1 MDKIHAM
8 QLFIRVAE
16 LESFSRA
23 ADTLGLPKGS
33 VSRQIQALENL
44 LGTQLLHRTT
54 RRVSLTQ
61 DGMVYY
67 ERAKDLLANLDELD
81 GLFQSDPKSISGR
94 LRVDMPVGVARNLV
108 IPKLPSFLQQ
118 YPGIELELSSSD
130 RLVDVIREG
139 FDCVVRV
146 GTLKDS
152 GLIARTLGKLSIINC
167 ASPDY
172 LARFGYPE
180 NLDDLASHAVI
191 HYAVNLGTRPQGFE
205 FFNGD
210 TTLWVKTGGI
220 LTVNSTETYHAACLA
235 GLGIIQVPRVGVRE
249 ALRAKKMVEILPQY
263 RAEPMPVSLIYPHRR
278 NLSRRVHLFMEWLTG
293 IMKAYVD

>member
-235 GLGIIQVPRVGVRE
+235 GLGIIQVPRGGVRE

>member
-33 VSRQIQALENL
+33 VSRQIQALENH

-54 RRVSLTQ
+54 RRVQLTQ
-61 DGMVYY
+61 DGMIYY
-67 ERAKDLLANLDELD
+67 ERAKDLLSNLDELD
-81 GLFQSDPKSISGR
+81 GLFHHDPSSISGK

-108 IPKLPSFLQQ
+108 MPRLPSFLHQ
-118 YPGIELELSSSD
+118 YPGLELELSSSD
-130 RLVDVIREG
+130 RLVDLVREG

-152 GLIARTLGKLSIINC
+152 GLIARPLGKLTQINC
-167 ASPDY
+167 ASPQY

-180 NLDDLASHAVI
+180 SLEDLASHAVVR
-191 HYAVNLGTRPQGFE
+191 YSVNLGTRAQGFE
-205 FFNGD
+205 VATENG
-210 TTLWVKTGGI
+210 TQWVK
-220 LTVNSTETYHAACLA
+220 NWRHAN
-235 GLGIIQVPRVGVRE
+235 G
-249 ALRAKKMVEILPQY
+249 KQY
-263 RAEPMPVSLIYPHRR
+263 R
-278 NLSRRVHLFMEWLTG
+278 NLSRGMPCRSGHYSG
-293 IMKAYVD
+293 AACGRA

>member
-23 ADTLGLPKGS
+23 AETLGLPKGS
-33 VSRQIQALENL
+33 VSRQIQALENQ
-44 LGTQLLHRTT
+44 LGAQLLHRTT

-67 ERAKDLLANLDELD
+67 ERAKDLLTNLDELD
-81 GLFQSDPKSISGR
+81 GLFQHDPSSVSGR

-108 IPKLPSFLQQ
+108 IPHLPAFLQQ

-130 RLVDVIREG
+130 RRVDVIREG

-152 GLIARTLGKLSIINC
+152 GLIARPLGRLSIINC

-180 NLDDLASHAVI
+180 SLEDLASHAII

-205 FFNGD
+205 FFNGES
-210 TTLWVKTGGI
+210 TRWVKTGGT
-220 LTVNSTETYHAACLA
+220 LTVNSTETYQAACLA
-235 GLGIIQVPRVGVRE
+235 GLGIIQAPRVGVRG
-249 ALRAKKMVEILPQY
+249 ALRAKKLVEILPQY

-278 NLSRRVHLFMEWLTG
+278 NLSKRVHLFMAWLTEL
-293 IMKAYVD
+293 MKGYVD

>member
-33 VSRQIQALENL
+33 VSRQIQALENH

-54 RRVSLTQ
+54 RRVQLTQ
-61 DGMVYY
+61 DGMIYY
-67 ERAKDLLANLDELD
+67 ERAKDLLSNLDELD
-81 GLFQSDPKSISGR
+81 GLFHHDPSSISGK

-108 IPKLPSFLQQ
+108 MPRLPTFLHQ
-118 YPGIELELSSSD
+118 YPGLELELSSSD
-130 RLVDVIREG
+130 RLVDLVREG

-152 GLIARTLGKLSIINC
+152 GLIARPLGKLTQINC
-167 ASPDY
+167 ASPQY
-172 LARFGYPE
+172 VARFGYPE
-180 NLDDLASHAVI
+180 SLEDLASHAVV
-191 HYAVNLGTRPQGFE
+191 HYSVNLGTRAQCFE
-205 FFNGD
+205 VATENG
-210 TTLWVKTGGI
+210 TQWVKTGGM

-235 GLGIIQVPRVGVRE
+235 GLGIIQVPRVGVRD
-249 ALRAKKMVEILPQY
+249 ALRAGTLVEVLPQY
-263 RAEPMPVSLIYPHRR
+263 RAEPMPVSLLYPHRR

-293 IMKAYVD
+293 VMKDYVD

>member
-23 ADTLGLPKGS
+23 AETLGLPKGS
-33 VSRQIQALENL
+33 VSRQIQSLENL

-81 GLFQSDPKSISGR
+81 GLFQHDPSSISGR
-94 LRVDMPVGVARNLV
+94 LRVDMPVGIARNLV
-108 IPKLPSFLQQ
+108 IPKLPAFLQQ

-152 GLIARTLGKLSIINC
+152 GLIARPLGKLSVINC

-172 LARFGYPE
+172 LDRFGYPDS
-180 NLDDLASHAVI
+180 LDDLGSHAVI
-191 HYAVNLGTRPQGFE
+191 HYSANLATRPQGFE
-205 FFNGD
+205 FYNGS
-210 TTLWVKTGGI
+210 TTQWIKTGGI
-220 LTVNSTETYHAACLA
+220 LTVNSTETYHSACIA

-249 ALRAKKMVEILPQY
+249 SLRAKKLLEILPQY

-278 NLSRRVHLFMEWLTG
+278 NLSRRVHLFMEWLTVL
-293 IMKAYVD
+293 MKGYVD

>member
-8 QLFIRVAE
+8 QLFLRVAE

-33 VSRQIQALENL
+33 VSRQIQALENH

-54 RRVSLTQ
+54 RRVQLTQ
-61 DGMVYY
+61 DGMIYY
-67 ERAKDLLANLDELD
+67 ERAKDLLSNLDELD
-81 GLFQSDPKSISGR
+81 GLFHHDPTSISGK

-108 IPKLPSFLQQ
+108 MPRLPAFLHQ
-118 YPGIELELSSSD
+118 YPGLELELSSSD
-130 RLVDVIREG
+130 RLVDLIREG

-146 GTLKDS
+146 GALKDS
-152 GLIARTLGKLSIINC
+152 GLIARPLGKLTQINC
-167 ASPDY
+167 ASPQY

-180 NLDDLASHAVI
+180 SLDDLGSHAVV
-191 HYAVNLGTRPQGFE
+191 HYALNLGTRSQGFE
-205 FFNGD
+205 IATDNGPR
-210 TTLWVKTGGI
+210 WIKTGGM

-249 ALRAKKMVEILPQY
+249 ALRAGTLVEVLPQY
-263 RAEPMPVSLIYPHRR
+263 RAEPMPVSLLYPHRR

-293 IMKAYVD
+293 VMKDYVD

>member
-8 QLFIRVAE
+8 QLFVRVAE

-23 ADTLGLPKGS
+23 AESLTLPKGS
-33 VSRQIQALENL
+33 VSRQIQALENR

-67 ERAKDLLANLDELD
+67 ERAKDLLTNLDELD
-81 GLFQSDPKSISGR
+81 GMFQHAPSTISGR
-94 LRVDMPVGVARNLV
+94 LRVDMPVSVARNLV
-108 IPKLPSFLQQ
+108 IPKLPAFLQQ

-146 GTLKDS
+146 GALKDS
-152 GLIARTLGKLSIINC
+152 GLIARPLGKLSVINC

-172 LARFGYPE
+172 VTRFGYPE
-180 NLDDLASHAVI
+180 TLEDLGSHAVI
-191 HYAVNLGTRPQGFE
+191 HYAATLGTRPQGFE
-205 FFNGD
+205 FYNG
-210 TTLWVKTGGI
+210 TSTQWVKTGGV
-220 LTVNSTETYHAACLA
+220 LTVNSTETYQAACIA
-235 GLGIIQVPRVGVRE
+235 GLGIIQVPRVGVRD
-249 ALRAKKMVEILPQY
+249 ALRTRKLIEVLPQY

-278 NLSRRVHLFMEWLTG
+278 NLSRRVHLFMEWLTALT
-293 IMKAYVD
+293 KAYVD

>member
-33 VSRQIQALENL
+33 VSRQIQALENQ
-44 LGTQLLHRTT
+44 LGCRLLHRTT
-54 RRVSLTQ
+54 RRVHLTQ

-67 ERAKDLLANLDELD
+67 ERAKDLLSNLEELD
-81 GLFQSDPKSISGR
+81 SMFQSDPSSVSGR
-94 LRVDMPVGVARNLV
+94 LRVDMPVAVAQNVV
-108 IPKLPSFLQQ
+108 IPRLPAFLQH

-146 GTLKDS
+146 GHLKDS
-152 GLIARTLGKLSIINC
+152 GLIARPLGKLTVVNC

-180 NLDDLASHAVI
+180 SLDELEDHAVV
-191 HYAVNLGTRPQGFE
+191 HYATSLGVRPQGFE
-205 FFNGD
+205 VLVD
-210 TTLWVKTGGI
+210 KTTRWVKTGGV

-249 ALRAKKMVEILPQY
+249 ALRSGKLIEILPQY

-278 NLSRRVHLFMEWLTG
+278 NLSRRVHLFMEWLTEV
-293 IMKAYVD
+293 MKAYVD